1 MSDNHRSKNKRQMCT
16 SLHKVHK
23 VRCMLL
29 KGHIIAHL
37 FEVRW

>member
-1 MSDNHRSKNKRQMCT
+1 MTDNHKSKDKRKMCT
-16 SLHKVHK
+16 SVNRKHK